1 MKISREKGK
10 RAERQWR
17 DEFRA
22 HGYTARRGQ
31 QFSGSPNS
39 PDVVCDD
46 LPLYHFEVKHVEHL
60 NLSAAMA
67 QSRRD
72 AGGPTASAGNRGKIP
87 IVAHRKNYWP
97 WLVTMDAERFY
108 RLLQRDLTGEWAT
121 RMAAE
126 FSPAQ
131 ACGEVDWLRCAT
143 AGKRIN
149 IHELMRVT
157 RRAADKRVPVV
168 AHRDRDGRWLVTI
181 TAVDFFKF
189 LRGDLP
195 NLDSLAPARSA
206 LNGPPPAADSFRRLP
221 SDSNLR
227 GVLPP
232 AK

>member
-22 HGYTARRGQ
+22 HGYAARRGQ

-46 LPLYHFEVKHVEHL
+46 LPMYHFEVKHVEHL

-72 AGGPTASAGNRGKIP
+72 AGGKAAF
-87 IVAHRKNYWP
+87 VAHRKNYWP

-131 ACGEVDWLRCAT
+131 ACGEVDWLRCGGVPPRA
-143 AGKRIN
+143 N
-149 IHELMRVT
+149 IH
-157 RRAADKRVPVV
+157 
-168 AHRDRDGRWLVTI
+168 
-181 TAVDFFKF
+181 
-189 LRGDLP
+189 DLLI
-195 NLDSLAPARSA
+195 NCR
-206 LNGPPPAADSFRRLP
+206 
-221 SDSNLR
+221 
-227 GVLPP
+227 
-232 AK
+232 K